1 MATGKNAVL
10 ISVFLV
16 LLVCAAAPV
25 SAGKKGGYDPVVS
38 VGHTKRIYVAPV
50 TTKKG
55 AVILHPPPPP
65 PPKKVVVVVG
75 KKGG

>member
-1 MATGKNAVL
+1 MAKGTNAVL

-38 VGHTKRIYVAPV
+38 VAHTKRIYVAPV

-55 AVILHPPPPP
+55 VVIVSPPPP

-75 KKGG
+75 KKG